1 MRPINI
7 AGAYSVKVVGIS
19 IINSAFHSI
28 LLSGLHRPEE
38 KTEVRWVKI
47 FTWRANGDGINL
59 FGNTLVEDCF
69 IRTQDDSTIVNGHGI
84 KRTVFWQ
91 ATTKNLFNR
100 KPYFHV
106 NNKTFLG

>member
-1 MRPINI
+1 MNI

-28 LLSGLHRPEE
+28 LMSGEHNPEE
-38 KTEVRWVKI
+38 KTVVSWVKI

-59 FGNTLVEDCF
+59 FQNTLVEDCF
-69 IRTQDDSTIVNGHGI
+69 IRTQDDSSIVGGHGI

-91 ATTKNLFNR
+91 VGELLK
-100 KPYFHV
+100 
-106 NNKTFLG
+106 